1 MVNFEEV
8 IKDWLLA
15 EDPLQT
21 ALTGTEDPAI
31 IRVFTP
37 IPGKTFKNN
46 VGAAISFSRQGWT
59 AHATGAIHRPVY
71 VFRCYGGDEKAKSAT
86 DVGRLLFDRLHHAD
100 GAVASGRIVT
110 AEVAGGGGLVKE
122 PDTKFWADI
131 SIYEILI
138 EG

>member
-1 MVNFEEV
+1 MVELQQV
-8 IKDWLLA
+8 VYDWLTEA
-15 EDPLQT
+15 STLQT
-21 ALTGTEDPAI
+21 EIAGRAW
-31 IRVFTP
+31 TP
-37 IPGKTFKNN
+37 VPPKDFKNDAGGSI
-46 VGAAISFSRQGWT
+46 VFFRQGWNV
-59 AHATGAIHRPVY
+59 HPTGAIHTPVY
-71 VFRCYGGDEKAKSAT
+71 VFRCYGGNALAKSAG

-131 SIYEILI
+131 SSYAILI